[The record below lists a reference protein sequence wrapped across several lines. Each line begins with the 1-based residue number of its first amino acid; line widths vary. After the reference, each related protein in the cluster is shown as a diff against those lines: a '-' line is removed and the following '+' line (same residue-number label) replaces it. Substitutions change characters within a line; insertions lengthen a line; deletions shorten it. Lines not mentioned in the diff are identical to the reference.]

1 MKCKLEV
8 LESSGCLVVH
18 PAKGVQS
25 DMCGTTAGPTY
36 QAPLTVQEQ
45 QVLEH
50 LRKLNQ
56 MLEERLNEKK
66 YNNTYAPGTVN
77 SQISFMKM

>member
-1 MKCKLEV
+1 M
-8 LESSGCLVVH
+8 H

-25 DMCGTTAGPTY
+25 DRWRTTAGPTY

-56 MLEERLNEKK
+56 MLEERLNEK
-66 YNNTYAPGTVN
+66 NTTTPTH
-77 SQISFMKM
+77 

>member
-8 LESSGCLVVH
+8 LESSGYLVVH

-25 DMCGTTAGPTY
+25 YMWGTTAGPTY

-56 MLEERLNEKK
+56 MLEERLNEK
-66 YNNTYAPGTVN
+66 NTTTPTHQVPLIARLVL
-77 SQISFMKM
+77 

>member
-25 DMCGTTAGPTY
+25 DRWGTTAGPTY

-50 LRKLNQ
+50 LRNLNQ
-56 MLEERLNEKK
+56 MLEEPLNEK
-66 YNNTYAPGTVN
+66 NTTTPTHQVPLIARLVL
-77 SQISFMKM
+77 